1 MASDKNI
8 VTIDGN
14 ITKDPVLKYTA
25 NGTAICTFSIASNRF
40 YKKNNEFEK
49 ETSFFDVQAWSSLV
63 LDVNEKSK
71 GQAVSIQ
78 GRLKQDRW
86 QQGGQNRSRIVIV
99 ANDIQFI
106 TRERKQSYS
115 PYDNEWR
122 HEDAGDRCPF

>member
-8 VTIDGN
+8 ITIDGN
-14 ITKDPVLKYTA
+14 ITKDPILKYTG

-49 ETSFFDVQAWSSLV
+49 ETSFFDVQAWSSLA

-86 QQGGQNRSRIVIV
+86 QQDGQSRSKVIIV
-99 ANDIQFI
+99 ANEIQFI
-106 TRERKQSYS
+106 ARNNGNRNYGNGNNNK
-115 PYDNEWR
+115 D
-122 HEDAGDRCPF
+122 CPF